1 MKDLIPELYLEV
13 FEFYLL
19 QFLVSL
25 FFNSSPTTDE
35 EMWKVNSAP
44 WLRSEASRVATALSL
59 TSLLYLS

>member
-1 MKDLIPELYLEV
+1 MTLLQSPCLFLLHLQSVFTANIASFLLKDLIPELYLEV

-35 EMWKVNSAP
+35 EM
-44 WLRSEASRVATALSL
+44 
-59 TSLLYLS
+59 